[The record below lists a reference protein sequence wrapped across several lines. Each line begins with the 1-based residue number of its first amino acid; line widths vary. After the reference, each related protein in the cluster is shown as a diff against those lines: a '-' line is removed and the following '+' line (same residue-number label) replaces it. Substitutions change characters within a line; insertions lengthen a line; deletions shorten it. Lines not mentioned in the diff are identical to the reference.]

1 MVDKEIVVSGE
12 EGRLTAYF
20 DAEHNLQLFA
30 GGTLSGQSITL
41 TGNNKVANNQA
52 AAAQFGIAT
61 TQMRFSGQDI
71 APTAGMEPLA
81 LSYNGENINV
91 FVDGSEIFAPSLT
104 LPADMEVT
112 FSETTLGRGRLII
125 TYNSVAGAIE
135 FETPQDT
142 MGVKVADTDIHITT
156 RE

>member
-1 MVDKEIVVSGE
+1 
-12 EGRLTAYF
+12 
-20 DAEHNLQLFA
+20 
-30 GGTLSGQSITL
+30 
-41 TGNNKVANNQA
+41 
-52 AAAQFGIAT
+52 
-61 TQMRFSGQDI
+61 MRFSGQDI

-91 FVDGSEIFAPSLT
+91 FMDGSGNIRTEPST
-104 LPADMEVT
+104 FPADMEVT

-142 MGVKVADTDIHITT
+142 MGVKGC
-156 RE
+156 RYRYSYYQPGE